1 MHRLHMFRSVK
12 NKGFTLSKMKNA
24 FESAATGALLG
35 GLASFF
41 IPFLGPIKGAM
52 IGALSLVILGV
63 VRGTG
68 R

>member
-1 MHRLHMFRSVK
+1 MK
-12 NKGFTLSKMKNA
+12 ATL
-24 FESAATGALLG
+24 EDAATGAVLG

-52 IGALSLVILGV
+52 IGALCLTILGV
-63 VRGTG
+63 IRRTD